1 MVEDAPMSAA
11 RDEILGRIGRA
22 LGSDPAG
29 EVEIA
34 RSYQR
39 TSGLSGAGMV
49 DRFTERAEAY
59 KATVR
64 RVDAAGVTEAV
75 QRLQGRFVV
84 PADLPEAWLP
94 PEFVRDHGQL
104 SHRELDA
111 VAGVVTGCALA
122 IAETGTIVLDAGV
135 GQGRRAITLLPDFHV
150 CIVPVERIV
159 GSVPEAIVAL
169 RTSLPRPLTFMSG
182 PSATSDIEL
191 NRVEGVHGPRSL
203 EILLVGEPVRG
214 GDEGRVG

>member
-1 MVEDAPMSAA
+1 MVEGAPMSTA
-11 RDEILGRIGRA
+11 REEVLGRIKQA
-22 LGSDPAG
+22 LARDPAG
-29 EVEIA
+29 EIEIA
-34 RSYQR
+34 RSYRQ
-39 TSGLSGAGMV
+39 TSGMSGAAMI

-64 RVDAAGVTEAV
+64 RVADAAGVTEEG
-75 QRLQGRFVV
+75 RRFQGRFVV
-84 PADLPEAWLP
+84 PEDLPEAWLP
-94 PEFVRDHGQL
+94 SDFVRDHGQL

-122 IAETGTIVLDAGV
+122 VAETGTIVLDAGV

-159 GSVPEAIVAL
+159 ASVPEAIRAL
-169 RTSLPRPLTFMSG
+169 RPSLPRPLTFMSG

-191 NRVEGVHGPRSL
+191 NRVEGVHGPRRL
-203 EILLVGEPVRG
+203 EILLVGEVADPER
-214 GDEGRVG
+214 

>member
-1 MVEDAPMSAA
+1 VVEDAPVSAA
-11 RDEILGRIGRA
+11 RDEVLGRIRQA
-22 LGSDPAG
+22 LASDPAG
-29 EVEIA
+29 EIEIA
-34 RSYQR
+34 RTYRR
-39 TSGLSGAGMV
+39 TSDLSGAGLV
-49 DRFTERAEAY
+49 DRFAERAEAY

-64 RVDAAGVTEAV
+64 RVDAGGLTETV

-84 PADLPEAWLP
+84 PADLPYAWLP
-94 PEFVRDHGQL
+94 AEFVRDHGQL

-111 VAGVVTGCALA
+111 VDGVITGCVLA

-159 GSVPEAIVAL
+159 ASVPEAIAAL

-191 NRVEGVHGPRSL
+191 NRVEGVHGPRKL
-203 EILLVGEPVRG
+203 EIILVGR
-214 GDEGRVG
+214 

>member
-1 MVEDAPMSAA
+1 VVEDAPVSAE
-11 RDEILGRIGRA
+11 RDEILGRIRQA
-22 LGSDPAG
+22 LASDPAG
-29 EVEIA
+29 EIEIV
-34 RSYQR
+34 RTYRR
-39 TSGLSGAGMV
+39 TSDLSGAELV
-49 DRFTERAEAY
+49 DRFAERAEAY

-64 RVDAAGVTEAV
+64 RVDAGGLTEAV

-84 PADLPEAWLP
+84 PADLPYAWLP

-104 SHRELDA
+104 SHRELDE
-111 VAGVVTGCALA
+111 VDGVITGCALA

-159 GSVPEAIVAL
+159 GSVPEGIAAL

-191 NRVEGVHGPRSL
+191 NRVEGVHGPRKL
-203 EILLVGEPVRG
+203 EIILVGATS
-214 GDEGRVG
+214 

>member
-1 MVEDAPMSAA
+1 MSAA
-11 RDEILGRIGRA
+11 RDEVLGRIRQA
-22 LGSDPAG
+22 LANDPAG

-34 RSYQR
+34 RDYRRS
-39 TSGLSGAGMV
+39 SGMSEAEMV
-49 DRFTERAEAY
+49 DRFAKRAEDY

-64 RVDAAGVTEAV
+64 RVDAAGATEAIR
-75 QRLQGRFVV
+75 RLQGRFVV
-84 PADLPEAWLP
+84 PEDLPEAWLP
-94 PEFVRDHGQL
+94 ADFVRDHGQL

-159 GSVPEAIVAL
+159 GSVPEAIAAL
-169 RTSLPRPLTFMSG
+169 RSSLPRPLTFMSG

-191 NRVEGVHGPRSL
+191 NRVEGVHGPRVL
-203 EILLVGEPVRG
+203 EIILVGAAH
-214 GDEGRVG
+214 

>member
-1 MVEDAPMSAA
+1 MVEGAPMSTA
-11 RDEILGRIGRA
+11 REEVLGRIKQA
-22 LGSDPAG
+22 LARDPAG
-29 EVEIA
+29 EIEIA
-34 RSYQR
+34 RSYRQ
-39 TSGLSGAGMV
+39 TSGMSGAAMI

-64 RVDAAGVTEAV
+64 RVADAAGVTEEV
-75 QRLQGRFVV
+75 RRFQGRFVV
-84 PADLPEAWLP
+84 PEDLPEAWLP
-94 PEFVRDHGQL
+94 SDFVRDHGQL

-122 IAETGTIVLDAGV
+122 VAETGTIVLDAGV

-159 GSVPEAIVAL
+159 ASVPEAIRAL
-169 RTSLPRPLTFMSG
+169 RPSLPRPLTFMSG

-191 NRVEGVHGPRSL
+191 NRVEGVHGPCRL
-203 EILLVGEPVRG
+203 EILLVGEVADPER
-214 GDEGRVG
+214 